1 MNTTFTGRRE
11 DDRLLRG
18 EGRYTDDWSLPG
30 QAWAVFLRS
39 DVAHAHIAGIDVE
52 EARAAPGVLAVLTGA
67 DMAAAGYFRVE
78 PRMPFTGV
86 DGPLRAPRKP
96 ALAQDRVRF
105 VGEAVAL
112 VVAETQAQALAAAE
126 MVEMDLVTLDNAGDQ
141 RQAIGESAP
150 QLHEEIPGNIC
161 FSYEYGNH
169 AEVDRAFAGAAHVAR
184 VELDS
189 ARVIGN
195 PMEPRAGLV
204 AWDGDT
210 LDLWCPSQGLA
221 GIERGMASATGLPP
235 ETFRIHTEDVGG
247 AFGVRGDACLEYA
260 AMALAARRI
269 GRPVKWLASRSETF
283 FSDHQG
289 RGIRMTAELALDAEG
304 RFLAIRHD
312 WLCDLGAHPSG
323 AGPVTGVQN
332 ATLMASGAYRIAA
345 IAGRTRQVVTN
356 RVPVTAYRGAGRPEM
371 AYAVERLVDE
381 AARVTGRDRI
391 DLRRL
396 NCIPP
401 GDFPYSVPTAIDR
414 SSYDS
419 ADFPGLLDRALAAS
433 DWDGFEARRDAAKA
447 RGRLRGIGCALFIEP
462 SGGVSPTDEAAITFD
477 ADGRARLHQAAQSS
491 GQGHETVFPEIV
503 AATLGIPAEEVTLE
517 FTRSDGPGRAGGGAF
532 GSRSLM
538 TQGSV
543 LQEAATQVLAKAALL
558 AARVLDVDAEMIEH
572 SEGVFRARDGNR
584 FVGLADLARQNPG
597 ALDTVAMLPS
607 PKAYPSGMHVA
618 EVEIDPETGALELI
632 GYVSVDDCGTVVN
645 ETLVQGQIW
654 GGLVQGLGQVLG
666 EACHYD
672 ADGQMLTGSFMD
684 YVMPRAETVR
694 GVRIILAPVPSPT
707 NRLGAKGVGEA
718 GTVGAL
724 PTAMNAVLDALWPAG
739 VRYLDMPA
747 TSHRIW
753 QALNAG

>member
-1 MNTTFTGRRE
+1 MTMTFAGRRE

-18 EGRYTDDWSLPG
+18 QGHYTDDWSLPG
-30 QAWAVFLRS
+30 QAWAAFVRS
-39 DVAHAHIAGIDVE
+39 DVAHARILGVDIE
-52 EARAAPGVLAVLTGA
+52 EAQDAPGVHAVLTGA
-67 DMAAAGYFRVE
+67 DMAAAGYQRIA
-78 PRMPFTGV
+78 PRMPFTGA

-112 VVAETQAQALAAAE
+112 VVAETQAQAMAAAE
-126 MVEMDLVTLDNAGDQ
+126 MIVLDLDPLDDAGDQ
-141 RQAIGESAP
+141 QQAISANAP
-150 QLHEEIPGNIC
+150 QLHEDVPGNIC
-161 FSYEYGNH
+161 FTYEYGDH
-169 AEVDRAFAGAAHVAR
+169 EAVDRAFADAVHVAR
-184 VELDS
+184 VDLDS
-189 ARVIGN
+189 ARVVGN

-221 GIERGMASATGLPP
+221 GIQRGMASATGLPP

-260 AMALAARRI
+260 AMALAARQI

-332 ATLMASGAYRIAA
+332 ATMMASGAYRIPT

-391 DLRRL
+391 ALRRL

-401 GDFPYSVPTAIDR
+401 RDFPYKVPTAIDR

-419 ADFPGLLDRALAAS
+419 ADFPGLMDKALAAS
-433 DWDGFEARRDAAKA
+433 GWVGFEERREAAKA
-447 RGRLRGIGCALFIEP
+447 RGKLRGIGCALFIEP
-462 SGGVSPTDEAAITFD
+462 AGGVSPTDEAAITFD
-477 ADGRARLHQAAQSS
+477 AEGRVRLHQAAQSS

-543 LQEAATQVLAKAALL
+543 LQEAAVQVLEKAVPL
-558 AARVLDVDAEMIEH
+558 AARLLGVDTDMVEH
-572 SEGVFRARDGNR
+572 SDGAFRARDGNR

-597 ALDTVAMLPS
+597 ALDTVAVLPS

-618 EVEIDPETGALELI
+618 EVEIDPETGELSLES
-632 GYVSVDDCGTVVN
+632 YVSVDDCGTTLN
-645 ETLVQGQIW
+645 ETLVKGQIW

-684 YVMPRAETVR
+684 YVMPRADMVQ

-724 PTAMNAVLDALWPAG
+724 PTAMNAVLDALAPDRDQASGHARHRAPDLAG
-739 VRYLDMPA
+739 
-747 TSHRIW
+747 T
-753 QALNAG
+753 